1 MSTNK
6 KTFSQAD
13 LSGCFTSIHIADGK
27 AYIPIPLQ
35 QFITAGISLDLPIGI
50 ASLDIGGIYVHNINI
65 HNPDLVKSIINPL
78 IK

>member
-1 MSTNK
+1 MSTNR

-13 LSGCFTSIHIADGK
+13 LSGNFTSIHISDGK

-50 ASLDIGGIYVHNINI
+50 SALDIGGIYVYNFNI
-65 HNPDLVKSIINPL
+65 HNPDLAKSL
-78 IK
+78 IKPFIK